1 METRAEAQPA
11 DCLFCGRTLP
21 ETGPS
26 VCPSCGHEVP
36 AGSALPVLGPRDGSS
51 TPEALPTSSRRRL
64 GGRRV
69 GVLPVMML
77 VIAGLLITL
86 LVYALVVQE
95 AYRSGQQMRT
105 EWAEATRSA
114 EILKQIRL
122 AATDIW
128 SGRKELA
135 AARLAYVLTETPDFP
150 AVAAT
155 YQAALVTS
163 TPTVTP
169 TPTPTTTPTPPP
181 DPQDVFAEAEAA
193 YGQGDWELTLS
204 RLRYLRVLDQNYRA
218 DEVAQMLYAAYLSL
232 GVALLKTE
240 RLEESLY
247 YLDEAEKL
255 RPLPADVIEE
265 RDKAIRYLRALSYWG
280 ADWDRTIEELELL
293 TYGTV
298 NYRDVF
304 ARLVE
309 AHITYG
315 DTWAGMEEWC
325 PAAEQYGEAV
335 RLLYDASTEEKRA
348 DAAIKCQ
355 SATPTP
361 VPGLITD
368 TVPMGPIAG
377 LNTGKLAYTVFN
389 PINGLYD
396 LMVVNAASPVPIRY
410 YSHVGQPSWRWDGGS
425 LIFKSWAEDGLL
437 TIPAGGGTANYV
449 TGLAAS
455 YPSFSPDGGR
465 IAFSTQAYSSN
476 WEIYT
481 APLDESSAPRFVA
494 KGQYPVWGPGGYLAY
509 SGCSP
514 DGAACG
520 ILVDNP
526 DDGDPPVQLTA
537 SLLDVPMSWSRDGQ
551 NLAYMSTYDGDW
563 DVYSV
568 NIYGGVTLLTTSP
581 AVDALPTWAPDGSGL
596 AFISDRDGSWG
607 IYLMRPDGS
616 EQRKIIDLGVQHHNW
631 TSERLSWG
639 P

>member
-1 METRAEAQPA
+1 M
-11 DCLFCGRTLP
+11 
-21 ETGPS
+21 
-26 VCPSCGHEVP
+26 V
-36 AGSALPVLGPRDGSS
+36 
-51 TPEALPTSSRRRL
+51 
-64 GGRRV
+64 
-69 GVLPVMML
+69 ML
-77 VIAGLLITL
+77 VIGGLLVTL
-86 LVYALVVQE
+86 LVYALVVQK
-95 AYRSGQQMRT
+95 AYRSGQQMRS
-105 EWAEATRSA
+105 EWTEATRSA
-114 EILKQIRL
+114 EILKQVRL

-135 AARLAYVLTETPDFP
+135 VQRLAYVLTQTPDFP

-155 YQAALVTS
+155 YQAALITA

-169 TPTPTTTPTPPP
+169 TPTPTTTPTPSP

-193 YGQGDWELTLS
+193 FQGGDWELTLA
-204 RLRYLRVLDQNYRA
+204 RLRYLRVLDQDHRA
-218 DEVAQMLYAAYLSL
+218 EEVAQMMYTAYLSL
-232 GVALLKTE
+232 GVALLETD
-240 RLEESLY
+240 RLEECLY
-247 YLDEAEKL
+247 YLDEAEML
-255 RPLPADVIEE
+255 QPLPADVLEE
-265 RDKAIRYLRALSYWG
+265 RDKAVRYLRALSYWG
-280 ADWDRTIEELELL
+280 VDWDRTIEELELL

-315 DTWAGMEEWC
+315 DTWADMEEWC
-325 PAAEQYGEAV
+325 PAAGEYGEAV
-335 RLLYDASTEEKRA
+335 RLLYDATVEEKRGE
-348 DAAIKCQ
+348 AAIKCQ

-368 TVPMGPIAG
+368 TLPIGPIAG

-410 YSHVGQPSWRWDGGS
+410 YSHVGQPSWRWDGGM

-449 TGLAAS
+449 LGFPAS

-465 IAFSTQAYSSN
+465 IAYCTQAYSSN

-481 APLDESSAPRFVA
+481 APLDESSPPQFVT
-494 KGQYPVWGPGGYLAY
+494 KGQYPVWGPGGYIAY
-509 SGCSP
+509 SGCSS
-514 DGAACG
+514 DGAVCG

-526 DDGDPPVQLTA
+526 DDGEPATQLTA

-563 DVYSV
+563 DVYNV
-568 NIYGGVTLLTTSP
+568 NIYGGVTLLTTNP
-581 AVDALPTWAPDGSGL
+581 AVDGLPAWAPDSSGL
-596 AFISDRDGSWG
+596 AFISDRDESWG
-607 IYLMRPDGS
+607 IYLMRPDGT